1 MSNLH
6 DYLDW
11 RGDIKIS
18 KEHPFN
24 DVDAM
29 ILARFS
35 YLLFDQIDLAEKETV
50 RSVAAKMQ
58 KFKNEDF
65 RWDGDKQLISQMG
78 QSRRFGAMR
87 VTNYERKNDM
97 ATEKQF
103 SAITVHINRSELFI
117 SFLGTDDTIVG
128 WKEDFNLAF
137 MDVVPAQEEGLKYLK
152 KIAKKYYW
160 RKIRMGGHSKG
171 GTVAMYAAVMSDDRL
186 QRRLIKVYNFD
197 GPGLKSSLAKKDKG
211 ESVLPKIF
219 SFVPQDSVFG
229 RLFKHTEQYEV
240 VESNAKRNIYEHDL
254 YSWQVKKDEIKTSE
268 ITKRSDF
275 VNETLT
281 KWLESATP
289 YQRKIFVEAI
299 FEILGKSKVKEPM
312 KLADNWHKYM
322 PTFIKKYSELSK
334 EDRKII
340 TEVVRKLI
348 ESLMTVRVQTKD
360 QKKRSK
366 VR

>member
-1 MSNLH
+1 
-6 DYLDW
+6 
-11 RGDIKIS
+11 
-18 KEHPFN
+18 
-24 DVDAM
+24 
-29 ILARFS
+29 
-35 YLLFDQIDLAEKETV
+35 
-50 RSVAAKMQ
+50 
-58 KFKNEDF
+58 
-65 RWDGDKQLISQMG
+65 
-78 QSRRFGAMR
+78 
-87 VTNYERKNDM
+87 
-97 ATEKQF
+97 
-103 SAITVHINRSELFI
+103 
-117 SFLGTDDTIVG
+117 
-128 WKEDFNLAF
+128 
-137 MDVVPAQEEGLKYLK
+137 
-152 KIAKKYYW
+152 
-160 RKIRMGGHSKG
+160 
-171 GTVAMYAAVMSDDRL
+171 MYAAVMSDDRL